1 VLSLPALEF
10 PNPFNGPEGVR
21 CSFFRIDAFSFED
34 TFLVMEKPEI
44 RDITISE
51 KIQIETMSDEIG
63 QLVFGD
69 EWPQRRA
76 AMQEANEPKSVK

>member
-21 CSFFRIDAFSFED
+21 CSFFRTDAFSFED

-44 RDITISE
+44 RDITLSE
-51 KIQIETMSDEIG
+51 KIQLESMSDEIG

-69 EWPQRRA
+69 EWHHRRA